1 MVHDDTCRLLGECYA
16 GIQMAVSAI
25 DEVLPMVE
33 SFHLRQQLSNCKR
46 VHEQLQGQTRTLL
59 AKYQADGKTP
69 NPMARGM
76 SWVKTNVK
84 LALQP
89 GDQSV
94 ADLMI
99 DGCHMGVKSLHKYCN
114 RYPDATAD
122 ARKLAGQLIEEEQ
135 RLSRDLQS
143 YL

>member
-1 MVHDDTCRLLGECYA
+1 MNSDETRRLLGECDL

-33 SFHLRQQLSNCKR
+33 SYHLRQELSNCR
-46 VHEQLQGQTRTLL
+46 RAHALLHERTQSLL
-59 AKYQADGKTP
+59 RQCQAPGKAPSAMAK
-69 NPMARGM
+69 GM
-76 SWVKTNVK
+76 SWMKTNLK

-94 ADLMI
+94 ADLMV
-99 DGCHMGVKSLHKYCN
+99 DGCNQGVKLLHRSCN
-114 RYPDATAD
+114 RCPDAAPE
-122 ARKLAGQLIEEEQ
+122 ARTLASQLIQTEQ

>member
-1 MVHDDTCRLLGECYA
+1 MVHDDTRKLLGECDA
-16 GIQMAVSAI
+16 GIQMAVSSI
-25 DEVLPMVE
+25 DEVLPVVE
-33 SFHLRQQLSNCKR
+33 SVHLRQQLASCKR
-46 VHEQLQGQTRTLL
+46 AHEQLRSQTETLL
-59 AKYQADGKTP
+59 AKFQAEGKAP
-69 NPMARGM
+69 NPMAKGM

-84 LALQP
+84 LAIQP

-99 DGCHMGVKSLHKYCN
+99 DGCNMGIKSLHKYCN
-114 RYPDATAD
+114 RYPDAAPD
-122 ARKLAGQLIEEEQ
+122 ARSIAEQMIAAEQ

>member
-1 MVHDDTCRLLGECYA
+1 MVHDDTCKLLGECDA
-16 GIQMAVSAI
+16 GIQMAVSSI

-46 VHEQLQGQTRTLL
+46 AHEQLRSQAHTLL
-59 AKYQADGKTP
+59 AKYEGEGKSP
-69 NPMARGM
+69 NPMAKGM
-76 SWVKTNVK
+76 SWLKTNVK

-94 ADLMI
+94 ADLII
-99 DGCHMGVKSLHKYCN
+99 DGCNMGIKSLHKYSN
-114 RYPDATAD
+114 RYPEATQDAK
-122 ARKLAGQLIEEEQ
+122 KLVGQLIEEEQ
-135 RLSRDLQS
+135 RLQRDLQS